1 MHEDGT
7 SIPSAESRRLR
18 CTLGRYVCDA
28 CCRNYTLAI
37 PPAPDRRRVHARSDS
52 AKAQAP
58 PIRRQF
64 DTASPIDHTF
74 DSRCV
79 TCTWRFRGRMR
90 DPPGSGHGAP
100 ARRHRETPCPL
111 RDPTPSRRRSELR
124 QRPGDEVSRMKEAPP
139 IVVGI
144 GGASTQAGDGG
155 YRPARSSSQGGQE
168 DDSFR
173 SLSTKIATR
182 EYYRKTTR
190 LGR

>member
-1 MHEDGT
+1 M
-7 SIPSAESRRLR
+7 SIPSAASRWLR
-18 CTLGRYVCDA
+18 RTLGRYVCGV

-37 PPAPDRRRVHARSDS
+37 PPAPDRGRVHARSDS

-58 PIRRQF
+58 PIHRQF

-74 DSRCV
+74 DRCSV
-79 TCTWRFRGRMR
+79 TRTWRFRGRMR
-90 DPPGSGHGAP
+90 DPPESGHDAP
-100 ARRHRETPCPL
+100 ECRHQEKPCPV

-124 QRPGDEVSRMKEAPP
+124 QQPGDEVSLMKEAPP